1 MDKEKK
7 KHADRVPKKKKRK
20 NETQPSHV
28 FVKSPGLMQTVLSLI
43 FFLFTQEGGA
53 DVLQSRLAVSLF
65 SFC

>member
-1 MDKEKK
+1 MDKGKK
-7 KHADRVPKKKKRK
+7 KTCRQSSKKKK

-28 FVKSPGLMQTVLSLI
+28 FVKSLGLMQTVLSLI

-53 DVLQSRLAVSLF
+53 DVPESRPAVSLF